1 MRYYVKDST
10 LVMEGDFEAV
20 STGLN
25 GGRSRVNYLFNKQV
39 PRTFNPP
46 DPGKFV
52 EEAALELGI
61 RKPHF
66 GLLTAVNMEYLQ
78 VIEDDYL
85 TAFVTAGVSNASEF
99 RIEREEREE
108 KAEKAEKIGTI
119 NIILISRKK
128 LAETALLGA
137 IITATEAKGLAL
149 LEKGHRFLGT
159 NTDAV
164 IVAYEV
170 DPERGTVMCSEI
182 GAVMCSEIGAET
194 GSEIDSGSKS
204 RQEIAYAGSSTD
216 FGKKITK
223 AVIKGVKAGLELR
236 GE

>member
-1 MRYYVKDST
+1 MKYYVKDST
-10 LVMEGDFEAV
+10 LIIEGDFEAV

-25 GGRSRVNYLFNKQV
+25 GGRSRVKYLFNKQV

-61 RKPHF
+61 REPHF

-85 TAFVTAGVSNASEF
+85 TVFVTAGVSNGSEF
-99 RIEREEREE
+99 RAQ
-108 KAEKAEKIGTI
+108 KVGTI
-119 NIILISRKK
+119 NIILISKEK
-128 LAETALLGA
+128 LSETALFGA

-149 LEKGHRFLGT
+149 LEKGHIFLGT

-164 IVAYEV
+164 IVAYEA
-170 DPERGTVMCSEI
+170 DSEK
-182 GAVMCSEIGAET
+182 GAE
-194 GSEIDSGSKS
+194 GGSKMDS
-204 RQEIAYAGSSTD
+204 CRKGRQEIAYAGSSTD

>member
-1 MRYYVKDST
+1 MQFYEKDST
-10 LVMEGDFEAV
+10 LIIEGDFEAV

-25 GGRSRVNYLFNKQV
+25 GGRARVKDLFNKQV

-61 RKPHF
+61 REPYF

-85 TAFVTAGVSNASEF
+85 TVFVTAGVSNGSEF
-99 RIEREEREE
+99 RIEKVE
-108 KAEKAEKIGTI
+108 KVEKVEKIGTI
-119 NIILISRKK
+119 NIILISKEK
-128 LAETALLGA
+128 LSETGLLGA

-149 LEKGHRFLGT
+149 LEKGYTFLGT

-164 IVAYEV
+164 IVAYEK
-170 DPERGTVMCSEI
+170 DSEKN
-182 GAVMCSEIGAET
+182 SECEEGL
-194 GSEIDSGSKS
+194 EIP
-204 RQEIAYAGSSTD
+204 YAGSSTD

-223 AVIKGVKAGLELR
+223 AVMKGVKAGLELR

>member
-1 MRYYVKDST
+1 MQFYKKDST
-10 LVMEGDFEAV
+10 LVIEGDFEAV

-25 GGRSRVNYLFNKQV
+25 GGRSRVKCLFNKQV

-46 DPGKFV
+46 DPCKFV
-52 EEAALELGI
+52 EEAALEPGI
-61 RKPHF
+61 REPYF

-85 TAFVTAGVSNASEF
+85 TVFITAGVSNGSEF
-99 RIEREEREE
+99 RIEKEE
-108 KAEKAEKIGTI
+108 KVETVEEIKKIGTI
-119 NIILISRKK
+119 NIILISKEK
-128 LAETALLGA
+128 LSETALLGA

-149 LEKGHRFLGT
+149 LEKGHTFLGT

-164 IVAYEV
+164 IVAYEK
-170 DPERGTVMCSEI
+170 DSENNSECGGGPEI
-182 GAVMCSEIGAET
+182 P
-194 GSEIDSGSKS
+194 
-204 RQEIAYAGSSTD
+204 YAGSSTD

-223 AVIKGVKAGLELR
+223 AVIKGVKVGLELR

>member
-1 MRYYVKDST
+1 MQYNIKDHT
-10 LVMEGDFEAV
+10 LIIKGNFEAV

-25 GGRSRVNYLFNKQV
+25 GGRARVKHLFNKQV

-46 DPGKFV
+46 SPREFIR
-52 EEAALELGI
+52 EEALKLNLGAAN
-61 RKPHF
+61 F
-66 GLLTAVNMEYLQ
+66 GLLTAVNMEFLQ

-85 TAFVTAGVSNASEF
+85 IAFITAGVSNGSEF
-99 RIEREEREE
+99 RA
-108 KAEKAEKIGTI
+108 KVGTI
-119 NIILISRKK
+119 NIILVSKTR
-128 LAETALLGA
+128 LSETALFGA

-149 LEKGHRFLGT
+149 LEKGYTFLGT

-164 IVAYEV
+164 IVAYE
-170 DPERGTVMCSEI
+170 TNSSSELENEKKE
-182 GAVMCSEIGAET
+182 EIP
-194 GSEIDSGSKS
+194 
-204 RQEIAYAGSSTD
+204 YAGSSTE